1 MINSMVIRDVI
12 PSMASYAASKAAL
25 MAATLGLARELG
37 PHGIRVNAVVPGYIW
52 GASLEGWF
60 RHQAK
65 QRGVDPSVVYD
76 EVAKGIALGRIPTS
90 EEIAGAVVFFASDL
104 SRVVTGQAL
113 DVNGGHVLRGF

>member
-1 MINSMVIRDVI
+1 
-12 PSMASYAASKAAL
+12 
-25 MAATLGLARELG
+25 
-37 PHGIRVNAVVPGYIW
+37 VVPGYIW

-60 RHQAK
+60 RQQAK
-65 QRGVDPSVVYD
+65 QRGVDPELVYD